1 MRKLTW
7 LGFAFLVMAGLG
19 FASPKAAGPK
29 TFIGDISDSM
39 CGLKH
44 MMPGGDKACTEECV
58 KGGAKYVLAD
68 QAHKKVYQLSDQG
81 KAKDFAGAKVK
92 VTGTVKGDTIEVS
105 SIDAAK

>member
-1 MRKLTW
+1 MRRLTW
-7 LGFAFLVMAGLG
+7 LSFAFLVMAGLNL
-19 FASPKAAGPK
+19 ASPKAAGPK
-29 TFIGDISDSM
+29 TFVGDISDSM

-44 MMPGGDKACTEECV
+44 MMSGGDKACTEECV

-68 QAHKKVYQLSDQG
+68 QTHKKVYQLSDQS

-92 VTGTVKGDTIEVS
+92 VTGILKGHMIEVS